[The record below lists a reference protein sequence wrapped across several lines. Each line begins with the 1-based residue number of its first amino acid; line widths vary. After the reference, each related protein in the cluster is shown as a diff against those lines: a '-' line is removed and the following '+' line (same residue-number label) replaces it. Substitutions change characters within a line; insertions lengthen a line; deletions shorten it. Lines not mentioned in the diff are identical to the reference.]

1 MIILY
6 QNIINILI
14 LRSIKQ
20 ASWTIQFSQQASEH
34 KRNSV
39 ADRIVMKRD
48 ISTEDVSKIQKCGQ
62 FLRGFKI
69 STLMFSYKK
78 IATQNCS
85 FFNQLNEPFELTNF
99 PYSQS
104 SPVVKGILL
113 HAGLHKCFGKQSRQK

>member
-1 MIILY
+1 MIF
-6 QNIINILI
+6 
-14 LRSIKQ
+14 RASKQ
-20 ASWTIQFSQQASEH
+20 ASWTNQFSQQASEH

-48 ISTEDVSKIQKCGQ
+48 ISTEDVSKMQKCGQ

-85 FFNQLNEPFELTNF
+85 FFNQLNKPFELTNF
-99 PYSQS
+99 PNSQS
-104 SPVVKGILL
+104 NRKRDAFTCRIT
-113 HAGLHKCFGKQSRQK
+113 

>member
-1 MIILY
+1 MIF
-6 QNIINILI
+6 
-14 LRSIKQ
+14 RASKQ
-20 ASWTIQFSQQASEH
+20 ASWTNQFSQQASEH

-48 ISTEDVSKIQKCGQ
+48 ISTEDVSKMQKCGQ

-99 PYSQS
+99 PFSQS
-104 SPVVKGILL
+104 SRKRDTFTRRI
-113 HAGLHKCFGKQSRQK
+113 A